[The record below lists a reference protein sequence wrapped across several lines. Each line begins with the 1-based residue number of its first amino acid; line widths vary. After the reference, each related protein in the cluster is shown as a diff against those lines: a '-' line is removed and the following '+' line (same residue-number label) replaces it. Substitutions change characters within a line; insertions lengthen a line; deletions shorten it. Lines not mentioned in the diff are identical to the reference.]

1 MLESYHDKI
10 QSVSDVTR
18 SIKGLLETEFPFIT
32 VLGEI
37 SNLKRP
43 YSGHLY
49 FTLKD
54 HTAQLKAVMFK
65 PQQRYLALT
74 PEDGRE
80 VICKGR
86 ISVYEPRGEYQL
98 IVDYMDFK
106 GTGALQ
112 AAFEELKNKLAGEG
126 LFDESRKKSLP
137 FLPERVA
144 LVTSPEGA
152 AVFDFLKIAN
162 SRFAGIPIEIFP
174 VRVQGEAAADEVVE
188 ALKIINER
196 RTADVIVVCRGGG
209 SLEDLWTFNEEK
221 VARAIFNSAIPV
233 VSAIGHEVDFTIADF
248 VADYRAATPSAAA
261 EAVLPDKKIL
271 REKIASLKKHLTT
284 TIVLKLD
291 NYRYLIDT
299 YQRMLGDPTSL
310 LDHFLLRLDHAQTCM
325 VHALTSQLHIQRS
338 TVERITN
345 RLVQQNPGQRLVLQ
359 KEYTRQLTSR
369 LKTMMALQLER
380 KQAALQ
386 KNGVLLDAVS
396 PLAVLGRGYS
406 IAKTIP
412 DGRVIREA
420 SQVKKGDRVNVRLHK
435 GEFDCEVTG
444 IPKLENE

>member
-1 MLESYHDKI
+1 MFESYHNKI

-18 SIKGLLETEFPFIT
+18 SIKGLLEIEFPFIT

-37 SNLKRP
+37 SNLRRP
-43 YSGHLY
+43 YSGHIY

-86 ISVYEPRGEYQL
+86 ISVYELRGEYQL
-98 IVDYMDFK
+98 IVDHIDFK
-106 GTGALQ
+106 GTGSLQ
-112 AAFEELKNKLAGEG
+112 AAFEELKNKLAEEG
-126 LFDESRKKSLP
+126 LFDESHKQPLP
-137 FLPERVA
+137 FLPERIA

-152 AVFDFLKIAN
+152 AVHDFLKITN
-162 SRFAGIPIEIFP
+162 SRFAGVPIEIFP
-174 VRVQGEAAADEVVE
+174 VRVQGDAATDEVVE
-188 ALKIINER
+188 ALQIINER
-196 RTADVIVVCRGGG
+196 QTADVIVVCRGGG
-209 SLEDLWTFNEEK
+209 SIEDLWTFNEEK

-248 VADYRAATPSAAA
+248 VADYRAPTPSAAA
-261 EAVLPDKKIL
+261 EAVLPDKEIL
-271 REKIASLKKHLTT
+271 REKITALKKQLATA
-284 TIVLKLD
+284 IILKLD
-291 NYRYLIDT
+291 DYHYLIDT

-325 VHALTSQLHIQRS
+325 VHALTSQLHFKKS
-338 TVERITN
+338 NVERLTS
-345 RLVQQNPGQRLVLQ
+345 RLFQQNPGQKLVHQ
-359 KEYTRQLTSR
+359 KEYTKQLANQ

-380 KQAALQ
+380 KKAELQ
-386 KNGVLLDAVS
+386 KNAALLDAVS

-412 DGRVIREA
+412 AGKVIRDS
-420 SQVKKGDRVNVRLHK
+420 SQVKKGTAVNVRLHK
-435 GEFDCEVTG
+435 GEFDCEVT
-444 IPKLENE
+444 KTY